1 MTEREKFIIL
11 IANEPLKRADAIIL
25 LEGDG
30 YFRVKRAAELYKQGW
45 SRRIVVSGGISDLD
59 NGSFPDLAPRLKLLG
74 VADQDIIIENN
85 SKHTREQAINVM
97 LIVKQNKW
105 DKIILVASHYHQCR
119 AFLTFLKAMDNA
131 KLKIQIINAPA
142 GNLPWFAKNKWGT
155 RFELLESEFEKI
167 ELYRE
172 KGHIASYAD
181 AIEYQQW
188 KEQCGQ

>member
-11 IANEPLKRADAIIL
+11 IANEPLKRADAIIV

-30 YFRVKRAAELYKQGW
+30 YFRIQQAVDLYKQGW
-45 SRRIVVSGGISDLD
+45 SKRIVISGGIFNSGY
-59 NGSFPDLAPRLKLLG
+59 GSFPDLAPRIKKLG
-74 VADQDIIIENN
+74 VAEENIIVEDKSQNT
-85 SKHTREQAINVM
+85 KEQAENIMKLARGKN
-97 LIVKQNKW
+97 W
-105 DKIILVASHYHQCR
+105 RKIILVASHYHQCR
-119 AFLTFLKAMDNA
+119 AFLTFLKAMNNA

-167 ELYRE
+167 ELYRK

-181 AIEYQQW
+181 AIKYQRW